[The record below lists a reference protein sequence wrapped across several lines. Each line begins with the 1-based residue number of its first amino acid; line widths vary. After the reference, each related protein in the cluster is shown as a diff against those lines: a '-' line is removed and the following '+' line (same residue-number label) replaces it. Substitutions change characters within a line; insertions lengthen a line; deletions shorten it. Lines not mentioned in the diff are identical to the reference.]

1 MCLLLVEFPGRSRGE
16 LLSSPTHWQTHIPR
30 GAFAVPI
37 RILPGSNRIASTYRK
52 EVPLEFAD
60 QCVLGRSKVK
70 DSLVLGLMIWNVAP
84 TFVGSSPLPGVGR
97 MKGPRDRKLSLSRAM
112 LAFRMRRV
120 PLTSWSAANA
130 GGAVSASNAGARTDR
145 VPTSF

>member
-1 MCLLLVEFPGRSRGE
+1 VVNTTASAPCEGA
-16 LLSSPTHWQTHIPR
+16 SSVMPVFLPEITSARPR
-30 GAFAVPI
+30 MPI

>member
-1 MCLLLVEFPGRSRGE
+1 LADAHPQGCVC
-16 LLSSPTHWQTHIPR
+16 
-30 GAFAVPI
+30 GADPDLARLEQDRV
-37 RILPGSNRIASTYRK
+37 TYRK

-97 MKGPRDRKLSLSRAM
+97 MKGPRDRKLSLPRD
-112 LAFRMRRV
+112 
-120 PLTSWSAANA
+120 
-130 GGAVSASNAGARTDR
+130 ARLQG
-145 VPTSF
+145 